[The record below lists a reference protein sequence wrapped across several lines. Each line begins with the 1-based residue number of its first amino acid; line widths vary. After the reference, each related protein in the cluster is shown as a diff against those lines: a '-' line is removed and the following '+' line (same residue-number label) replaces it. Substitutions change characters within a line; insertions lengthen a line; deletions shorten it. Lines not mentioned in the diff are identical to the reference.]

1 MSPRRVADWVA
12 EARTATLPPLR
23 FPPPAPLFPH
33 QELGARR
40 LVYLLTRYGG
50 ALLLDGV
57 GMGKSFTA
65 AAAARELNRAGWSVH
80 LVVPAPIVPA
90 WSACLARFGIDAA
103 VLTHDMLAGVEQPPL
118 HPALLVVDEAHRFR
132 NPSTRRWNALARWSV
147 GRALLLITATPIW
160 NREEDLLTLLKL
172 AFRDD
177 ALAKKGHAS
186 IDLAFELSDER
197 AIRSIVAL
205 TGLRRTEQ
213 VESLRFPGER
223 RAVVRYD
230 QRRRSEI
237 VAAIRGLRFPMLEG
251 DPSLLRSFL
260 LSRLDSSLS
269 ALLDSLS
276 RQRRFCRR
284 ASESARSGFPM
295 TRRSFD
301 RLYQPDDGE
310 YFQDLLFPG
319 AFLAPGIDDSTDL
332 EILAAESERLEQLM
346 ALVLSIE
353 DDKLARLREVFQ
365 AEQSTPVI
373 LFTRSRVTAINVYRE
388 MKASGRCALI
398 TSSASCD
405 ASGSPSTM
413 QKVLQ
418 QLRARAIDLLVL
430 TDLASEGLDLQVAG
444 AVIHYDL
451 PWTAVKMKQRAGRAR
466 RMGQARE
473 DVRVV
478 CFLPARPDRSAMLS
492 FIGRKHRLENR
503 LLRADPLACEAQTAP
518 HQERLIAMV
527 GRRTLIAAGGAVSI
541 REGGADTADPCLI
554 RSLLDQLAEPSRD
567 SRSIEEE
574 LMAQPPGRVTK
585 SARPGG
591 FRSRLRNDAVLEAL
605 AVRNRSGIELLLADS
620 VGPASIASLAE
631 SIAAEAMIVQNL
643 DEERGAGVSPVIA
656 ASLFPTADT

>member
-1 MSPRRVADWVA
+1 MSPLRVADWVA

-40 LVYLLTRYGG
+40 LVFLLTRYGG

-80 LVVPAPIVPA
+80 LVVPAPLVPA
-90 WSACLARFGIDAA
+90 WSACLARFGVDAA
-103 VLTHDMLAGVEQPPL
+103 VLTHDMLAGVEQSPV

-160 NREEDLLTLLKL
+160 NREQDLLTLLRL

-177 ALAKKGHAS
+177 ALAKEGHAS
-186 IDLAFELSDER
+186 IDLAFERGDER

-205 TGLRRTEQ
+205 TGLRRTEE
-213 VESLRFPGER
+213 VENLRFPGER

-230 QRRRSEI
+230 QRHRSEI
-237 VAAIRGLRFPMLEG
+237 VAAIRDLRFPMLEG

-269 ALLDSLS
+269 ALLDSLG

-284 ASESARSGFPM
+284 ASESARNGFPM

-319 AFLAPGIDDSTDL
+319 AFLAPGIDSATDL
-332 EILAAESERLEQLM
+332 EILAAESGKLEKLI
-346 ALVLSIE
+346 ALVLSLE
-353 DDKLARLREVFQ
+353 DDKLARLREVLR
-365 AEQSTPVI
+365 AEPSRPVI
-373 LFTRSRVTAINVYRE
+373 LFTRSRVTAITAHRE
-388 MKASGRCALI
+388 MKGSGRCALI
-398 TSSASCD
+398 TSSVVYEA
-405 ASGSPSTM
+405 GGGPSTM
-413 QKVLQ
+413 QKVLL
-418 QLRARAIDLLVL
+418 QLRARAIDLVVL

-444 AVIHYDL
+444 TVIHYDL

-466 RMGQARE
+466 RLGQARE

-503 LLRADPLACEAQTAP
+503 LLHADPLACETHAAP
-518 HQERLIAMV
+518 YQKRLVATL
-527 GRRTLIAAGGAVSI
+527 GTRTLIAAGGAVFI
-541 REGGADTADPCLI
+541 RADGVDTADPSLI
-554 RSLLDQLAEPSRD
+554 RGLLDQPADTSRD

-574 LMAQPPGRVTK
+574 PMAQPPARVTK
-585 SARPGG
+585 GARPGG

-605 AVRNRSGIELLLADS
+605 AVRNRSGMELLLADS
-620 VGPASIASLAE
+620 VGHEAIASLAE
-631 SIAAEAMIVQNL
+631 SIAAEALIVQNV
-643 DEERGAGVSPVIA
+643 DEEKGPRVSAVTA
-656 ASLFPTADT
+656 ASLFPTADL